1 MNFSDLSI
9 AIHMM
14 ALIPF
19 LGVCLGILIAVFG
32 KAMSNS
38 PYQPDETKAFRRPP
52 VPRKHLICF
61 LTLREISP
69 RRKRKL

>member
-1 MNFSDLSI
+1 MGYINLSMGI
-9 AIHMM
+9 KLV

-19 LGVCLGILIAVFG
+19 LGVCLGVLIAVLG
-32 KAMSNS
+32 KAMSNF
-38 PYQPDETKAFRRPP
+38 PYLPDETKVFTRPP

-69 RRKRKL
+69 RRKRQL